1 MVGYEKFQG
10 ESPPRQRSHDLEL
23 SPQRPGA
30 CGSVQWA
37 PTSQQEQAQ
46 LQGREAPLDSVFTV
60 NQLQVDEYARLQ
72 SLPYAGPCPPSG
84 SCRAVTPPSRPSA
97 PE

>member
-10 ESPPRQRSHDLEL
+10 ESTPRQRSHDLEL
-23 SPQRPGA
+23 SPQRQGA
-30 CGSVQWA
+30 RGSEQWE

-60 NQLQVDEYARLQ
+60 NQLQVDD
-72 SLPYAGPCPPSG
+72 
-84 SCRAVTPPSRPSA
+84 
-97 PE
+97 